1 MKSQAIKDN
10 LPVQVFDNTAASR
23 DGTLQSGDE
32 ITGVNGVNVKGKSK
46 QEVAQLIQRSEV
58 CWGLWF

>member
-1 MKSQAIKDN
+1 M
-10 LPVQVFDNTAASR
+10 FDNTAASR

-46 QEVAQLIQRSEV
+46 QEVAQLIQKSEV
-58 CWGLWF
+58 KVNKKIILS